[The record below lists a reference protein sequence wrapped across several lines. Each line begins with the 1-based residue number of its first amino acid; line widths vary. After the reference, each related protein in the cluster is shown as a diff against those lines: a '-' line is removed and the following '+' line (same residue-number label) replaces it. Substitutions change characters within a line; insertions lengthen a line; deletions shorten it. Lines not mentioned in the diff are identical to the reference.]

1 MSGWAEHVVRS
12 FGLWGVATLMVL
24 ENLFPP
30 IPSELILPLAAT
42 SGSLLGALFL
52 YGLGASTLRT
62 LNFLEPPQGEVR
74 AAPLWADCPLVGFE
88 VLGPLHAQLERE
100 AGEGLFRGVGAEPR
114 PLLFG
119 DPESAFYPRL
129 PLRRPREVVLGVRV
143 GALGFHDPM
152 LAQDL

>member
-74 AAPLWADCPLVGFE
+74 GTP
-88 VLGPLHAQLERE
+88 LGP
-100 AGEGLFRGVGAEPR
+100 GPMGLVQAPG
-114 PLLFG
+114 
-119 DPESAFYPRL
+119 
-129 PLRRPREVVLGVRV
+129 RPRTLPEILGKS
-143 GALGFHDPM
+143 GGIKS
-152 LAQDL
+152 